1 MNPSTIGI
9 IVVTATFIGSLS
21 GMAIRKRLPD
31 HHLEAESKDTI
42 KLAIGLIATMTALIL
57 SFVTA
62 TAKNSFDTV
71 DKTIKQTAIEVLA
84 LDRMLARY
92 GEETRPIRKYMLE
105 TLQQRLVVI
114 ENETTYKLDPSK
126 AKIRTGTER
135 IADDIRDLQPR
146 DKVQASLQSDASSM
160 AEKLLQVRW
169 LVFAGAKSSVPAP
182 FVNILIFWLTVIFT
196 SYGLLS
202 PTNKT
207 VMIVHFLCAM
217 SVGCAVFL
225 LLEMDDPFTG
235 LIRIS
240 LDPLQYACTHMNQ

>member
-9 IVVTATFIGSLS
+9 IVVSATFIGSLS

-84 LDRMLARY
+84 RY

-114 ENETTYKLDPSK
+114 ENETTDKIDPSK
-126 AKIRTGTER
+126 SKIRSGTER
-135 IADDIRDLQPR
+135 IADDIRDLQPK
-146 DKVQASLQSDASSM
+146 D
-160 AEKLLQVRW
+160 
-169 LVFAGAKSSVPAP
+169 
-182 FVNILIFWLTVIFT
+182 
-196 SYGLLS
+196 
-202 PTNKT
+202 
-207 VMIVHFLCAM
+207 
-217 SVGCAVFL
+217 
-225 LLEMDDPFTG
+225 
-235 LIRIS
+235 
-240 LDPLQYACTHMNQ
+240 